1 MRSILDTRPKGAPGR
16 DKPVPYAEIAALVVH
31 ATGPRWIETRQAGPD
46 IVGATL
52 VVARSALVVARSAL
66 VVARSALVVARSALV
81 VARSALVVSL
91 GSGCNSCVRRAG
103 RHKGVPYGR

>member
-46 IVGATL
+46 VVGAT
-52 VVARSALVVARSAL
+52 L

>member
-1 MRSILDTRPKGAPGR
+1 MRSILDTCPKGAPGR

-66 VVARSALVVARSALV
+66 VVARSALVVN
-81 VARSALVVSL
+81 L